1 MPNAKFDAK
10 SFNPEAFKYIM
21 DRIPRTRLNEIRK
34 SKVLVGNPDIRAVLG
49 TQNGTGYARVAVRG
63 LLDGE
68 AVNYDGQTDITATST
83 KTFEQGVVV
92 IGRAKAWVEKDFS
105 FDITGGVDFMN
116 NVAQQ
121 VADYWQDIDQ
131 DTILAVLKGVFSM
144 TGGKSGEFVTKHTYS
159 VNGNLEASTLN
170 SATAQACGDHKKKF
184 AMIFMHSVPA
194 TNLENLNLLT
204 ALKYTDKD
212 GVTRDLTLYT
222 WNGKLVIVDD
232 GMPVEAVAATYKLTS
247 DTALVT
253 GKTYYTKSG
262 TKYNAV
268 ASPSVDNI
276 ATYYEVDVPAG
287 EEYTSYVLGEG
298 SINFED
304 LGAKVPYEMSRD
316 PAKNGGQDT
325 LYTRQRKVFA
335 PKGISYEKTSQ
346 TTLSPTDAELS
357 DGANWALVH
366 SGEAT
371 ESQRSYINH
380 KVSLGLELNEK
391 TQIFPIRN
399 GIDFLGFHTYLTE
412 SGKVIRK
419 LRHSSIKRMRAKL
432 RHWEK
437 EYPAGRVTREQIL
450 QSWQA
455 WDAHAAHGNTW
466 ALRQQVRDR
475 VQNILKEEI

>member
-159 VNGNLEASTLN
+159 VNGNPEASTLN

-253 GKTYYTKSG
+253 GKTYY
-262 TKYNAV
+262 
-268 ASPSVDNI
+268 
-276 ATYYEVDVPAG
+276 
-287 EEYTSYVLGEG
+287 
-298 SINFED
+298 
-304 LGAKVPYEMSRD
+304 
-316 PAKNGGQDT
+316 
-325 LYTRQRKVFA
+325 
-335 PKGISYEKTSQ
+335 
-346 TTLSPTDAELS
+346 LSLI
-357 DGANWALVH
+357 H
-366 SGEAT
+366 
-371 ESQRSYINH
+371 I
-380 KVSLGLELNEK
+380 
-391 TQIFPIRN
+391 
-399 GIDFLGFHTYLTE
+399 
-412 SGKVIRK
+412 
-419 LRHSSIKRMRAKL
+419 
-432 RHWEK
+432 
-437 EYPAGRVTREQIL
+437 
-450 QSWQA
+450 
-455 WDAHAAHGNTW
+455 
-466 ALRQQVRDR
+466 
-475 VQNILKEEI
+475 

>member
-1 MPNAKFDAK
+1 MPNTKFDAK
-10 SFNPEAFKYIM
+10 SFNAEAFKYKVGTVPNLKM
-21 DRIPRTRLNEIRK
+21 NEIKK
-34 SKVLVGNPDIRAVLG
+34 SAALAANLDIKSVFAN
-49 TQNGTGYARVAVRG
+49 QDGTGYARIAMRG
-63 LLDGE
+63 LLDGD
-68 AVNYDGQTDITATST
+68 AVNYDGQTDITATSL

-92 IGRAKAWVEKDFS
+92 VGRAKAWVERDFS
-105 FDITGGVDFMN
+105 YDITGGQDFMDA
-116 NVAQQ
+116 VAAQI
-121 VADYWQDIDQ
+121 AEYKDGLDQ
-131 DTILAVLKGVFSM
+131 NTILAVLKGVFAMS
-144 TGGKSGEFVTKHTYS
+144 GDAKSKEFVAKHTTE
-159 VNGNLEASTLN
+159 VDGAMTATTLN
-170 SATAQACGDHKKKF
+170 SATNKACGANKKKF
-184 AMIFMHSVPA
+184 SLVFMHSDVS
-194 TNLENLNLLT
+194 TGLENLNLIER
-204 ALKYTDKD
+204 LKYTDKD

-380 KVSLGLELNEK
+380 KV
-391 TQIFPIRN
+391 IPIAR
-399 GIDFLGFHTYLTE
+399 
-412 SGKVIRK
+412 
-419 LRHSSIKRMRAKL
+419 IKSR
-432 RHWEK
+432 
-437 EYPAGRVTREQIL
+437 G
-450 QSWQA
+450 
-455 WDAHAAHGNTW
+455 
-466 ALRQQVRDR
+466 
-475 VQNILKEEI
+475 